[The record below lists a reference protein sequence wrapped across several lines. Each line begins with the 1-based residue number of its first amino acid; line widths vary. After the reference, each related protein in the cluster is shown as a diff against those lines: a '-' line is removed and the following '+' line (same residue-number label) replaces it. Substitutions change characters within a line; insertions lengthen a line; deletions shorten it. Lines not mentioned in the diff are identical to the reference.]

1 MKQALIN
8 THKEIRAKYG
18 SLLAMEAFYPERK
31 KLQRIYTIL
40 CVRYK
45 TPIF

>member
-1 MKQALIN
+1 MKHKLIN
-8 THKEIRAKYG
+8 RHKELRAKYG

-31 KLQRIYTIL
+31 ELQRIYTIL
-40 CVRYK
+40 CRRYS

>member
-8 THKEIRAKYG
+8 RHKELRAKYG

-31 KLQRIYTIL
+31 QLQRIYKIL